1 MDIKYSELNEQEK
14 DFNTFEEYNQAVKEE
29 VGDNDL
35 LMSHDEFVSGGKGI
49 EGVPT
54 AVTPD
59 GEAPMEMEEITD
71 IGELL

>member
-1 MDIKYSELNEQEK
+1 MYIKYKDYTGEINE
-14 DFNTFEEYNQAVKEE
+14 
-29 VGDNDL
+29 GDML

-59 GEAPMEMEEITD
+59 GEAPKDMED
-71 IGELL
+71 IGEVL

>member
-1 MDIKYSELNEQEK
+1 MYIKYKDYTGEINE
-14 DFNTFEEYNQAVKEE
+14 
-29 VGDNDL
+29 GDML

-49 EGVPT
+49 EGVPI